1 MNRPTDDH
9 PSHATVLLA
18 EDDPDLR
25 ELLAFCLFRQGYAVV
40 SCSDG
45 LSLLERLHDSLDG
58 RGDPVDLVVTD
69 IRMPGLTGLEVL
81 ESVWNRPGRPPVI
94 CMTAFGDPQT
104 HAQAARLR
112 AAAVIDKPF
121 DIDRLLERARQF
133 CPPDRSPST
142 ARSLS

>member
-1 MNRPTDDH
+1 MHRRADQPTT
-9 PSHATVLLA
+9 HATVLLA

-25 ELLAFCLFRQGYAVV
+25 ELLAFCFFRQGYAVV

-58 RGDPVDLVVTD
+58 RGEPVDLVVTD

-81 ESVWNRPGRPPVI
+81 ESVCDRPERPPVI

-104 HAQAARLR
+104 HALAERLH
-112 AAAVIDKPF
+112 AAAIIDKPF
-121 DIDRLLERARQF
+121 DIDRLLERARYF
-133 CPPDRSPST
+133 CPPDRSQPPT
-142 ARSLS
+142 RSAS